1 MAADDDSASSSDAE
15 NVGVVSGAAPV
26 GGQGIGRVGRL
37 LWISRELLTFLYGL
51 SQMDACAATA
61 LARRSAIPAML
72 FLALRVRVRTAFH
85 RNASNSHTISQSD
98 GGGAKRACRPRE
110 WKTADSSPRC
120 YVRVA
125 AYAYPNTFPFSL
137 CEIQI
142 QIQNILATTCDIL
155 QA

>member
-1 MAADDDSASSSDAE
+1 MAEDASASSSDAE
-15 NVGVVSGAAPV
+15 DVGVVSGAAPV

-37 LWISRELLTFLYGL
+37 LWISREVLGINVSVWFESDGRV
-51 SQMDACAATA
+51 
-61 LARRSAIPAML
+61 RRNGIGSAIPVLL
-72 FLALRVRVRTAFH
+72 FLAIRVRVRTAIH